1 MLSILDN
8 TLSLVERKI
17 SDIFQTLRLA
27 KKTSR
32 EDYLAALASGW
43 VRIVY
48 GRRHCFCNQTYSR
61 ICYYRHKRSVWIADR
76 VKIPLLPNGS
86 MESKIENNN
95 NVITHVATKTWD
107 AEVLKSDLPVMVDFW
122 AEWCGPCRMV
132 GPAVEQVGKILAGKV
147 KVAKLNVDENQ
158 EIAMK
163 YSIQS
168 IPSLLLFKD
177 GKEIARTIGAA
188 PKEAYL
194 KFIESSLKS

>member
-1 MLSILDN
+1 
-8 TLSLVERKI
+8 
-17 SDIFQTLRLA
+17 
-27 KKTSR
+27 
-32 EDYLAALASGW
+32 
-43 VRIVY
+43 
-48 GRRHCFCNQTYSR
+48 
-61 ICYYRHKRSVWIADR
+61 
-76 VKIPLLPNGS
+76 
-86 MESKIENNN
+86 MESKMENNN

-107 AEVLKSDLPVMVDFW
+107 AEVLRSDLPVIVDFW

-132 GPAVEQVGKILAGKV
+132 GPAVEQIGKILAGKV